1 MALLLYAP
9 PTIAGASA
17 LLQTRVYLA
26 EENAWLAVFL
36 LEDQP
41 RHQSADVVAGLR
53 ASGLRVHLLSGDQ
66 REPVAALARSLQI
79 AHFAA
84 QAPPEDKARVS
95 PLMATEKDIAKG
107 QALFRRHCSS
117 CHGSGG
123 KGDGPA
129 AGFGAEVPDDLTDPA
144 RQDRLTDGEIF
155 WKVSNGRREGAEIV
169 MPSFSRE
176 ISSEADRWR
185 VVAFLRTLRREP

>member
-1 MALLLYAP
+1 MRRAAPNVPRPRTIVIVLALTIAARLATADWEAP
-9 PTIAGASA
+9 PD
-17 LLQTRVYLA
+17 
-26 EENAWLAVFL
+26 E
-36 LEDQP
+36 
-41 RHQSADVVAGLR
+41 
-53 ASGLRVHLLSGDQ
+53 
-66 REPVAALARSLQI
+66 
-79 AHFAA
+79 
-84 QAPPEDKARVS
+84 KAKLS
-95 PLMATEKDIAKG
+95 PLSITAKDVAKG

-117 CHGSGG
+117 CHGTGG

-144 RQDRLTDGEIF
+144 RQDRLSDGEIF
-155 WKVSNGRREGAEIV
+155 WKISNGRRQGPEIV